1 MKIDLRGVHLGQGM
15 FSSQKR
21 KNLCNLL
28 EVSEYFFFLVNQ
40 IISKINF

>member
-21 KNLCNLL
+21 KRYVALPVL
-28 EVSEYFFFLVNQ
+28 ESSSPV
-40 IISKINF
+40 IP